1 MVGPLG
7 TPFMRMA
14 LLISILYC
22 FLGYSSGFQVAP
34 AFRKQRNRQIP
45 FDVTLVDSV
54 RSSLVASSYSSGNNN
69 GMCMSGVAL
78 RNRKEGSDKSLSLY
92 PQSAN
97 SDASKT
103 QSRSPLFEHYH
114 SEFRLLSASKSNDD
128 DKSPSPGKIRSFISK
143 VFKSLTSP
151 VVSSLLTALLAVL

>member
-14 LLISILYC
+14 LLIYILYC

-45 FDVTLVDSV
+45 FDVTIVDSV
-54 RSSLVASSYSSGNNN
+54 RSSLVAPSHYSSGNNN

-92 PQSAN
+92 PQSAD
-97 SDASKT
+97 SDASKS

-114 SEFRLLSASKSNDD
+114 SEFRLLFASKSN
-128 DKSPSPGKIRSFISK
+128 R
-143 VFKSLTSP
+143 
-151 VVSSLLTALLAVL
+151 